1 MELYDF
7 IYKCI
12 VVGDGGVGK
21 TALAIRLCKGFF
33 IEDYKLTIGVDFYVK
48 TIEIDD
54 FNIELQIWDTGGQ
67 ERFNSIRSIYYRG
80 TRGAAIVFDLSN
92 QESFEHIPRWVD
104 EIKRETIGDIPI
116 LLIGNKSDLI
126 NSREVTSEDIYNITR
141 RFNLLY
147 METSAKTGAEV
158 SKGFD
163 VLTHL
168 IMDLQVLQVK
178 DTTIFK
184 IEPQEPE
191 IKINKETE
199 KQIKIEKVLRYM
211 RETRNI
217 PTNTEKK
224 KRKKKKYIYLCTDSF
239 AADMEKGK
247 EYLTD
252 KGDIIRIDKVIKKLK
267 KAIKSMDK
275 LSRYFSLIPLRAFKQ
290 KDNG

>member
-1 MELYDF
+1 MEKTSYDF

-21 TALAIRLCKGFF
+21 TALAVRLCKGFF
-33 IEDYKLTIGVDFYVK
+33 IEDYKMTIDVDFYVK

-54 FNIELQIWDTGGQ
+54 FNIKLQIWDTGGQ

-80 TRGAAIVFDLSN
+80 ARGAAIVFDLSN

-168 IMDLQVLQVK
+168 IMDLQVMQVK
-178 DTTIFK
+178 DTTVFK

-191 IKINKETE
+191 IKNNKETE
-199 KQIKIEKVLRYM
+199 KQIKIEQIL
-211 RETRNI
+211 
-217 PTNTEKK
+217 
-224 KRKKKKYIYLCTDSF
+224 KYIRE
-239 AADMEKGK
+239 A
-247 EYLTD
+247 
-252 KGDIIRIDKVIKKLK
+252 
-267 KAIKSMDK
+267 
-275 LSRYFSLIPLRAFKQ
+275 
-290 KDNG
+290 

>member
-1 MELYDF
+1 MEKTSYDF

-21 TALAIRLCKGFF
+21 TALAVRLCKGFF
-33 IEDYKLTIGVDFYVK
+33 IEDYKMTIDVDFYVK

-54 FNIELQIWDTGGQ
+54 LNIKLQIWDTGGQ

-80 TRGAAIVFDLSN
+80 ARGAAIVFDLSN

-168 IMDLQVLQVK
+168 IMDLQVMQVK
-178 DTTIFK
+178 DTTVFK

-191 IKINKETE
+191 IKNNKETE
-199 KQIKIEKVLRYM
+199 KQIKIEQIL
-211 RETRNI
+211 
-217 PTNTEKK
+217 
-224 KRKKKKYIYLCTDSF
+224 KYIRE
-239 AADMEKGK
+239 A
-247 EYLTD
+247 
-252 KGDIIRIDKVIKKLK
+252 
-267 KAIKSMDK
+267 
-275 LSRYFSLIPLRAFKQ
+275 
-290 KDNG
+290 

>member
-1 MELYDF
+1 MEKTSYDF

-21 TALAIRLCKGFF
+21 TALAVRLCKGFF
-33 IEDYKLTIGVDFYVK
+33 IEDYKMTIDVDFYVK

-54 FNIELQIWDTGGQ
+54 FNIKLQIWDTGGQ
-67 ERFNSIRSIYYRG
+67 EHFNSIRSIYYRG
-80 TRGAAIVFDLSN
+80 ARGAAIVFDLSN

-126 NSREVTSEDIYNITR
+126 NSREVTLEDIYNITR

-168 IMDLQVLQVK
+168 IMDLQVMQVI
-178 DTTIFK
+178 DTTVFK

-191 IKINKETE
+191 IKNNKETE
-199 KQIKIEKVLRYM
+199 KQIKIEQIL
-211 RETRNI
+211 
-217 PTNTEKK
+217 
-224 KRKKKKYIYLCTDSF
+224 KYIRE
-239 AADMEKGK
+239 A
-247 EYLTD
+247 
-252 KGDIIRIDKVIKKLK
+252 
-267 KAIKSMDK
+267 
-275 LSRYFSLIPLRAFKQ
+275 
-290 KDNG
+290 

>member
-1 MELYDF
+1 MEKTSYDF

-21 TALAIRLCKGFF
+21 TALAVRLCKGFF
-33 IEDYKLTIGVDFYVK
+33 IEDYNMTIDVDFYVK

-54 FNIELQIWDTGGQ
+54 FNIKLQIWDTGGQ

-80 TRGAAIVFDLSN
+80 ARGAAIVFDLSN

-168 IMDLQVLQVK
+168 IMDLQVMQVK
-178 DTTIFK
+178 DTTVFK

-191 IKINKETE
+191 IKNNKETE
-199 KQIKIEKVLRYM
+199 KQIKIEQIL
-211 RETRNI
+211 
-217 PTNTEKK
+217 
-224 KRKKKKYIYLCTDSF
+224 KYIRE
-239 AADMEKGK
+239 A
-247 EYLTD
+247 
-252 KGDIIRIDKVIKKLK
+252 
-267 KAIKSMDK
+267 
-275 LSRYFSLIPLRAFKQ
+275 
-290 KDNG
+290 